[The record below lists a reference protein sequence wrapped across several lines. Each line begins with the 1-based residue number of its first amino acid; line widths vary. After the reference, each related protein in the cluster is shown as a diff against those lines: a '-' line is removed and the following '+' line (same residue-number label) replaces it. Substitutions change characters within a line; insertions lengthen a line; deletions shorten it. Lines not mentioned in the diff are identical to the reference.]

1 MDRRL
6 ILLFVAF
13 SLSCASLSAQLV
25 QKGLAL
31 LQNSGKQPLAQVSLL
46 VSGAAPATSDSRGQ
60 FNLHFATHK
69 EGDQVRTIQ
78 IDKPGYELVNLKDVE
93 LWNLSATIRF
103 VVVMC
108 PKGALEESRRR
119 YYKLGEDRYRR
130 LYQEKLG
137 ELERALAEHNLQEKE
152 YLAKMVDANRQL
164 QRAMARLESFCDRFA
179 RINRDM
185 LDELDKQ
192 ALDKL
197 DQGDVEGAI
206 RVYEEARLLETF
218 NQKRQWRDSL
228 REEKTVIYEKIQE
241 EIKLLEQ
248 EGSQAALAR
257 RDSLMQFLE
266 ENQPSANE

>member
-6 ILLFVAF
+6 ILLFVVF

-25 QKGLAL
+25 QKGLVL

-93 LWNLSATIRF
+93 LWNLSATTPF

-137 ELERALAEHNLQEKE
+137 ELERALAEHKLQEKE
-152 YLAKMVDANRQL
+152 YLAKMVDAKNAANMDFWR
-164 QRAMARLESFCDRFA
+164 S
-179 RINRDM
+179 
-185 LDELDKQ
+185 
-192 ALDKL
+192 KL
-197 DQGDVEGAI
+197 
-206 RVYEEARLLETF
+206 
-218 NQKRQWRDSL
+218 
-228 REEKTVIYEKIQE
+228 
-241 EIKLLEQ
+241 
-248 EGSQAALAR
+248 
-257 RDSLMQFLE
+257 
-266 ENQPSANE
+266 

>member
-93 LWNLSATIRF
+93 LWNLSATIPF

-137 ELERALAEHNLQEKE
+137 ELERALAEHNLQENIWPKWWTPTASCSVPW
-152 YLAKMVDANRQL
+152 LGWSLSATALHASTGICWMSWTNRL
-164 QRAMARLESFCDRFA
+164 WTS
-179 RINRDM
+179 
-185 LDELDKQ
+185 
-192 ALDKL
+192 
-197 DQGDVEGAI
+197 
-206 RVYEEARLLETF
+206 
-218 NQKRQWRDSL
+218 
-228 REEKTVIYEKIQE
+228 
-241 EIKLLEQ
+241 
-248 EGSQAALAR
+248 
-257 RDSLMQFLE
+257 
-266 ENQPSANE
+266 